1 MFNYNEKTVTNIQ
14 FKMLE
19 LFRTIK
25 ADKTVKQDAGNVVSV
40 NLVNILSPDR
50 TYLEESDLVKE
61 IYIFEINLNSNKIPE
76 KFLDALNK
84 SINFQTLFKLK
95 YAEKEKHIIS
105 IKTFEDEK
113 IKVLKVFETDWGQK
127 TKQEF
132 PITTKLDFV
141 FKEMIK
147 YITTISFKQDETF
160 SEYIERFEKITKLQV
175 EIEKQTKIMNAEKQ
189 PNFRMALNDKIK
201 QMKKELKELEWYG
214 I

>member
-201 QMKKELKELEWYG
+201 QMKKELKELE
-214 I
+214 

>member
-1 MFNYNEKTVTNIQ
+1 MFNYSDKTIANIQ

-25 ADKTVKQDAGNVVSV
+25 ADKMVKQDANNVASV
-40 NLVNILSPDR
+40 KLANILSPDR
-50 TYLEESDLVKE
+50 TFLEPSEIVKE
-61 IYIFEINLNSNKIPE
+61 IYIIEITLTSKIVPTKFIDAFNKY
-76 KFLDALNK
+76 
-84 SINFQTLFKLK
+84 INFQTLFKCFYNNECK
-95 YAEKEKHIIS
+95 YISS
-105 IKTFEDEK
+105 IKDFAEDK
-113 IKVLKVFETDWGQK
+113 TKVLKVFETDWGQK

-141 FKEMIK
+141 FKETIK

-160 SEYIERFEKITKLQV
+160 SEYIERFEKITKLQT

-201 QMKKELKELEWYG
+201 QMRKQLQVLEG
-214 I
+214 